1 MNKKVLTVCAAMLLC
16 GSSLMPVYAEA
27 VDLSSLENVPG
38 IELSAGRMTLSTDY
52 VLADQKDYL
61 LLDEDNFILDGQ
73 GNTFTGHIVI
83 TGKNVTVRDL
93 HIDYK
98 NVFTA
103 DEDGTVAVNKTAITV
118 IADGV
123 TINNCVIDCST
134 DHWLA
139 NAITV
144 FPTSAD
150 AKISITNTEINNADQ
165 NVNGDWATAIQ
176 VVEGYELSG
185 TGMTDA
191 TGSSASKLTN
201 FDAADLVSEESGNKI
216 YHAATDIAY
225 TNWESTGVTK
235 AIQVSPDYDEETGKL
250 KNAEAIE
257 NAITGSDKETNFI
270 FKGSVNTL
278 FDILKDADLSSAE
291 VAVQCTGDADG
302 EGAGN
307 ILYGDATNPDNGLAA
322 IVNGVNMLDEKVF
335 DLPLIKNIDANK
347 DHSYLL
353 IQKSAS
359 GDNNVIYSDEN
370 GDVTY
375 TEATAEVLERA
386 ATNPNYLWAAFENT
400 DLDGNYTIYF
410 ENKAGIKFAAAD
422 NKTVNNVPYL
432 NGVPLAKSGTGLS
445 GTETRY
451 YGLYNVV
458 DNYFAAEDLI
468 DRYGDY
474 FTLAITY
481 KNDKNKDV
489 DVTGEFKGQLRPVT
503 AVTYSNGQA
512 TYTDATTQES
522 FMLVN
527 EKGEIIVI
535 DRKNPEYTAPT
546 EHGYTFTTITP
557 KEWDEYQDTPAAQ
570 RKNDYATHFSFAY
583 DYNDK
588 VTTEAVTS
596 IEIEGLKVGLEKK
609 GSNIILVAD
618 VESHL
623 LETPEISFKLNEG
636 NGIEAKEWLTTPSY
650 YTVEAINKDK
660 EAPHYGKVLGLDED
674 GWIDWV
680 DPENIDLT
688 KPEGQFAIDDT
699 YTFKNRENGRTR
711 SGILVDG
718 SLYKVDDNVYAVVT
732 PAGIDTLRITPVT
745 TYKSND
751 GFKRFTAAELN
762 NNTYTVAMTQLS
774 SQLNIIENH
783 KDKHRLGLDEE
794 NATEWRIEMPTVKL
808 MDASE
813 DFTRMAADTVKQ
825 VTPITYYAGTSK
837 GWVTTSLDP
846 ESDYYAPN
854 TELQIC
860 TYVLKNTDNGE
871 YLNGKDY
878 SESAGNA
885 YYVCNE
891 DKKTATR
898 IAFKIEGD
906 STVNLVPVYGYYS
919 YTIGD
924 SYTSTQ
930 DWMTGMSAYESDY
943 KDYTSYLH
951 LSPQKIIGGTTTLEG
966 VLKDVAL
973 YSAPS
978 NDVFTINV
986 AEAPTYK
993 KLAQGDKI
1001 ILTLKENLKDENV
1014 LFEDGEFAGMG
1025 NRLAHPEMN
1034 PTLYVDTAYV
1044 NREGNFAYQYLLGVR
1059 INRVDTTYQCNV
1071 PAHGIHRA
1079 DTTYGDFLVNMVDSA
1094 LANKDVHNNK
1104 YQYNGEYKLAFVP
1117 GYHTNDTL
1125 FFTNEA
1131 GEVVSKMEVGNG
1143 DFNIAKYAFKM
1154 IDEEANEFVVETAA
1168 GYTTKYNWVYSN
1180 GRWDWKV
1187 ASVESTPGYLR
1198 WVNDNL
1204 VVTNDII
1211 NAAVFTME
1219 DSELIATA
1227 NESIEANGAVSV
1239 TAVDG
1244 AVIIK
1249 GAAGKNVV
1257 IATILGKVV
1266 ANETINS
1273 DNETIAVPAGIAV
1286 VSVDGESF
1294 KVVVK

>member
-1 MNKKVLTVCAAMLLC
+1 MNKKVLTLCAAMLLC
-16 GSSLMPVYAEA
+16 GSSLMPVYAGA
-27 VDLSSLENVPG
+27 VNLSSLEGKAG
-38 IELSAGRMTLSTDY
+38 IELSAGRMTLTGNY
-52 VLADQKDYL
+52 KLTDQKDYL
-61 LLDEDNFILDGQ
+61 LLDEDNFVLDGD
-73 GNTFTGHIVI
+73 GYTFTGHIVI
-83 TGKNVTVRDL
+83 TGKNVTVQNL

-150 AKISITNTEINNADQ
+150 AKISITNTEINDADQ
-165 NVNGDWATAIQ
+165 NAGGDWATAIQ
-176 VVEGYELSG
+176 VVEGYELSK
-185 TGMTDA
+185 TGMTGA

-201 FDAADLVSEESGNKI
+201 FDVADLVSEESGNKI
-216 YHAATDIAY
+216 FHAATDIAY

-235 AIQVSPDYDEETGKL
+235 AIQVSPDYDEKTGKL

-270 FKGSVNTL
+270 FKGSINTL
-278 FDILKDADLSSAE
+278 LDILKDSDLSSAE

-302 EGAGN
+302 KGAGN
-307 ILYGDATNPDNGLAA
+307 ILYGEATNPDNGLAA
-322 IVNGVNMLDEKVF
+322 IINGVKTLDEKVF
-335 DLPLIKNIDANK
+335 DLPLIKNVDANENN
-347 DHSYLL
+347 SYLL

-359 GDNNVIYSDEN
+359 GDNNVIYSDAN

-375 TEATAEVLERA
+375 TEATAEVLEKA
-386 ATNPNYLWAAFENT
+386 ATDPNYLWAAFENT

-410 ENKAGIKFAAAD
+410 ENKAGVKFFAAD

-445 GTETRY
+445 GTEARY

-458 DNYFAAEDLI
+458 DNHFTANELTK
-468 DRYGDY
+468 RYGKY

-489 DVTGEFKGQLRPVT
+489 DVTGEFKGQLHPVSS
-503 AVTYSNGQA
+503 VSYKNGEA
-512 TYTDATTQES
+512 TYNNATTQTS

-527 EKGEIIVI
+527 EEGNIIVI
-535 DRKNPEYTAPT
+535 DTKDPQYTAPT
-546 EHGYTFTTITP
+546 AHGYVFTTITP
-557 KEWDEYQDTPAAQ
+557 KQWEEYSKTPAAQ
-570 RKNDYATHFSFAY
+570 RKNNYVTNFKFAY
-583 DYNDK
+583 DYNSE

-596 IEIEGLKVGLEKK
+596 IEIGGYKVGLEKK
-609 GSNIILVAD
+609 GSDIILVAD

-623 LETPEISFKLNEG
+623 LETPEISFKLNAG

-660 EAPHYGKVLGLDED
+660 DAPHYGKVLGLDED
-674 GWIDWV
+674 GSIEWV
-680 DPENIDLT
+680 APENVDLT
-688 KPEGQFAIDDT
+688 KPEGQFAINDSYMFT
-699 YTFKNRENGRTR
+699 NRENGSIR
-711 SGILVDG
+711 SGILIDG
-718 SLYKVDDNVYAVVT
+718 SLYKVEDNVYAVVT
-732 PAGIDTLRITPVT
+732 SAGIDTLRITPVT
-745 TYKSND
+745 TYKSSD

-774 SQLNIIENH
+774 SELNIIENH
-783 KDKHRLGLDEE
+783 NDKHRLGLDEE

-808 MDASE
+808 VDATG
-813 DFTRMAADTVKQ
+813 DFTRMAADTVKR
-825 VTPITYYAGTSK
+825 VTEITY
-837 GWVTTSLDP
+837 WVGAPVNAWKTTSLDP
-846 ESDYYAPN
+846 ENDYYAPN

-885 YYVCNE
+885 YYVCNV

-898 IAFKIEGD
+898 IAFKEAGD
-906 STVNLVPVYGYYS
+906 GTVNLVPVYSYY
-919 YTIGD
+919 GD
-924 SYTSTQ
+924 WTVPT
-930 DWMTGMSAYESDY
+930 DKNAKTESAYEYYAES
-943 KDYTSYLH
+943 
-951 LSPQKIIGGTTTLEG
+951 LSLSGYKIIGGTTTLTG
-966 VLKDVAL
+966 VLKDTYL

-1025 NRLAHPEMN
+1025 NRLAHKDIN

-1059 INRVDTTYQCNV
+1059 INRVDTTYKCNV
-1071 PAHGIHRA
+1071 PSHGIHRA
-1079 DTTYGDFLVNMVDSA
+1079 DTTFGDFLVNMVDSA

-1125 FFTNEA
+1125 FFTNKA

-1154 IDEEANEFVVETAA
+1154 IDEDENEFVVETAA
-1168 GYTTKYNWVYSN
+1168 GYATKYNYVVDKNDNWH
-1180 GRWDWKV
+1180 WIA
-1187 ASVESTPGYLR
+1187 ASVESKPGYLR

-1204 VVTNDII
+1204 VVTDDIA
-1211 NAAVFTME
+1211 NAAIFTME

-1227 NESIEANGAVSV
+1227 NEEISANAAVSV
-1239 TAVDG
+1239 VATDG
-1244 AVIIK
+1244 AVIVK
-1249 GAAGKNVV
+1249 GAEGKNVIV
-1257 IATILGKVV
+1257 STILGKVV
-1266 ANETINS
+1266 ANEVLNS
-1273 DNETIAVPAGIAV
+1273 DNETIAAPAGIVV

-1294 KVVVK
+1294 KVAVK

>member
-1 MNKKVLTVCAAMLLC
+1 MNKKVLTLCAAMLLC
-16 GSSLMPVYAEA
+16 GSSLMPVYAGA
-27 VDLSSLENVPG
+27 VNLSSLEGKAG
-38 IELSAGRMTLSTDY
+38 IELSAGRMTLTGNY
-52 VLADQKDYL
+52 KLTDQKDYL
-61 LLDEDNFILDGQ
+61 LLDEDNFVLDGD
-73 GNTFTGHIVI
+73 GYTFTGHIVI
-83 TGKNVTVRDL
+83 TGKNVTVQNL

-150 AKISITNTEINNADQ
+150 AKISITNTEINDADQ
-165 NVNGDWATAIQ
+165 NAGGDWATAIQ
-176 VVEGYELSG
+176 VVEGYELSK
-185 TGMTDA
+185 TGMTGA

-201 FDAADLVSEESGNKI
+201 FDVADLVSEESGNKI
-216 YHAATDIAY
+216 FHAATDIAY

-235 AIQVSPDYDEETGKL
+235 AIQVSPDYDEKTGKL

-270 FKGSVNTL
+270 FKGSINTL
-278 FDILKDADLSSAE
+278 LDILKDSDLSSAE

-302 EGAGN
+302 KGAGN
-307 ILYGDATNPDNGLAA
+307 ILYGEATNPDNGLAA
-322 IVNGVNMLDEKVF
+322 IINGVKTLDEKVF
-335 DLPLIKNIDANK
+335 DLPLIKNVDANENN
-347 DHSYLL
+347 SYLL

-359 GDNNVIYSDEN
+359 GDNNVIYSDAN

-375 TEATAEVLERA
+375 TEATAEVLEKA
-386 ATNPNYLWAAFENT
+386 ATDPNYLWAAFENT

-410 ENKAGIKFAAAD
+410 ENKAGVKFFAAD

-445 GTETRY
+445 GTEARY

-458 DNYFAAEDLI
+458 DNHFTANELTK
-468 DRYGDY
+468 RYGKY

-489 DVTGEFKGQLRPVT
+489 DVTGEFKGQLHPVSS
-503 AVTYSNGQA
+503 VSYKNGEA
-512 TYTDATTQES
+512 TYNNATTQTS

-527 EKGEIIVI
+527 EEGNIIVI
-535 DRKNPEYTAPT
+535 DTKDPQYTAKD
-546 EHGYTFTTITP
+546 EHGYIFTTITP
-557 KEWDEYQDTPAAQ
+557 KQWAERNTAASL
-570 RKNDYATHFSFAY
+570 KEHNYVAEFKIAY
-583 DYNDK
+583 DYNAET
-588 VTTEAVTS
+588 TTEEVTS
-596 IEIEGLKVGLEKK
+596 IEIGNYKVGLEKK
-609 GSNIILVAD
+609 GSDIILVAD
-618 VESHL
+618 EEGKL
-623 LETPEISFKLNEG
+623 LTSPVIKFKLNAG

-650 YTVEAINKDK
+650 YKVEVINKDK
-660 EAPHYGKVLGLDED
+660 KAPHYGKVLGLDED

-680 DPENIDLT
+680 APENVDLT
-688 KPEGQFAIDDT
+688 KPEGQFAIDNN

-711 SGILVDG
+711 SGILIDG
-718 SLYKVDDNVYAVVT
+718 SLYKVEDNVYAVVT
-732 PAGIDTLRITPVT
+732 SAGIDTLRITPVT
-745 TYKSND
+745 TYKSSD

-774 SQLNIIENH
+774 SELNIIENH
-783 KDKHRLGLDEE
+783 NDKHRLGLDEE

-808 MDASE
+808 VDATG
-813 DFTRMAADTVKQ
+813 DFTRMAADTVKR
-825 VTPITYYAGTSK
+825 VTEITY
-837 GWVTTSLDP
+837 WVGAPVNAWKTTSLDP
-846 ESDYYAPN
+846 ENDYYAPN

-871 YLNGKDY
+871 YLKGKDY

-898 IAFKIEGD
+898 IAFKEAGD
-906 STVNLVPVYGYYS
+906 GTVNLVPVYDSYDSDRDWTVPTDKNAKYESEYGYYTAS
-919 YTIGD
+919 L
-924 SYTSTQ
+924 
-930 DWMTGMSAYESDY
+930 
-943 KDYTSYLH
+943 YL
-951 LSPQKIIGGTTTLEG
+951 SNQKIIGGTTTLTG
-966 VLKDVAL
+966 VLKDTYL

-1025 NRLAHPEMN
+1025 NRLAHKDIN

-1059 INRVDTTYQCNV
+1059 INRVDTTYKCNV
-1071 PAHGIHRA
+1071 PSHGIHRA
-1079 DTTYGDFLVNMVDSA
+1079 DTTFGDFLVNMVDSA

-1125 FFTNEA
+1125 FFTNKA
-1131 GEVVSKMEVGNG
+1131 GEVISKMEVGNG

-1154 IDEEANEFVVETAA
+1154 IDEDENEFVVETAT
-1168 GYTTKYNWVYSN
+1168 GYTTKYNYVVDKYN
-1180 GRWDWKV
+1180 RVHKV
-1187 ASVESTPGYLR
+1187 AASVESKPAYLR

-1204 VVTNDII
+1204 VVTDDIN
-1211 NAAVFTME
+1211 NAAIFTME

-1227 NESIEANGAVSV
+1227 NEEISANAAVSV
-1239 TAVDG
+1239 VATDG
-1244 AVIIK
+1244 AVIVK
-1249 GAAGKNVV
+1249 GAEGKNVIV
-1257 IATILGKVV
+1257 STILGKVV
-1266 ANETINS
+1266 ANEVLNS
-1273 DNETIAVPAGIAV
+1273 DNETIATLTMKQSLLRQ
-1286 VSVDGESF
+1286 VS
-1294 KVVVK
+1294 